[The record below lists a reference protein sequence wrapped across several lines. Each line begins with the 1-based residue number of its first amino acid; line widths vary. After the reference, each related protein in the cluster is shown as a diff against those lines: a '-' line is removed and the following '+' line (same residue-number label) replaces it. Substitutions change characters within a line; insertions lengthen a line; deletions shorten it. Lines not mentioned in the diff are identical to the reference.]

1 MKSEKRY
8 LFSKEFFPVML
19 EHMEAG
25 NLVSFRITGFSMW
38 PFMTH
43 QRDSVV
49 LTSCDP
55 NTLKKGDIVLFQ
67 RDGDMYAVHRITKI
81 NNGTMETTG
90 DGNLFRDGVFPLDWV
105 KAKAVSINRKGKT
118 IHCEDLRWKIVF
130 RVWMALFPVR
140 GPLLKA
146 LRFWSRL

>member
-1 MKSEKRY
+1 MSIKKY
-8 LFSKEFFPVML
+8 VLSKDFFPPL
-19 EHMEAG
+19 IACIDAG
-25 NLVSFRITGFSMW
+25 QNASFRITGYSMW
-38 PFMTH
+38 PLLCH
-43 QRDSVV
+43 RRDSVV
-49 LTSCDP
+49 LTACEKE
-55 NTLKKGDIVLFQ
+55 NLQVGDIVLLQ
-67 RDGDMYAVHRITKI
+67 RDEEHYLLHRITKI
-81 NNGTMETTG
+81 KGEIMETTG